1 MGFEGQEVELR
12 DGLSGVRPVL
22 EDLVLVS
29 RALDRRPE
37 DTVVVPSGPLGDEDV
52 VEVRART
59 LLAAAVR
66 AHRLGVGDAEAIFAR
81 ALAVAEEGLG
91 PVHPT
96 VAAVLRERA
105 AYLVAEGRAVEATSL
120 YRRAVTVLRAT
131 VGADHPDV
139 ASTLHDLALICD
151 VEGRTEEARSLWAE
165 ARTALRH

>member
-1 MGFEGQEVELR
+1 MS
-12 DGLSGVRPVL
+12 DVRPVL
-22 EDLVLVS
+22 EDLVFVS
-29 RALDRRPE
+29 RALDQRPE
-37 DTVVVPSGPLGDEDV
+37 DTVSVPSGPLGGGDV
-52 VEVRART
+52 ADVRTRA

-66 AHRLGVGDAEAIFAR
+66 AHRLAVGDAEALFAR
-81 ALAVAEEGLG
+81 ALAVAEDGLG

-139 ASTLHDLALICD
+139 AATLHDLALICD